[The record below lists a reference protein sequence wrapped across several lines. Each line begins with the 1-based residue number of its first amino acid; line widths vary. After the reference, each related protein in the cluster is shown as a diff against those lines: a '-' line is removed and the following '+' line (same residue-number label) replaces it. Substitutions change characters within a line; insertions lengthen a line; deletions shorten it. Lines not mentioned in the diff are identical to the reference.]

1 MTAWLGVIKS
11 QGGVLVG
18 YVMRVWFVAVAL
30 RVISSPSFAFEPG
43 SLGDAYRDFGY
54 VQGCTEGGELPGC
67 TIVAGGSRFVAPEGG
82 QTPPDVVALLQAL
95 PVLTYVEFRGD
106 ILNVYDSF
114 AEIALGAVIEAGS
127 DPYTKTL
134 RAMQGTWV
142 SVDDPQA
149 MVRVDGLMWTDVYGG
164 EELSQSVMSFAPAC
178 SDGSE
183 GDGAVMELFSIPPQ
197 DMPAMCY
204 SDLYL
209 EPARMEMS
217 YMGRGNTLAFT
228 RAN

>member
-1 MTAWLGVIKS
+1 MIHSRRGI
-11 QGGVLVG
+11 LVG
-18 YVMRVWFVAVAL
+18 CVMRLCCAAVVLGLA
-30 RVISSPSFAFEPG
+30 SSPVFAFEPG
-43 SLGDAYRDFGY
+43 SLGDDYRAFGY

-67 TIVAGGSRFVAPEGG
+67 TLIADGSRFVVPMGG
-82 QTPPDVVALLQAL
+82 QTPPDVMALLQAL

-114 AEIALGAVIEAGS
+114 AEIAVGAVIEAGS

-134 RAMQGTWV
+134 RAMQGAWV
-142 SVDDPQA
+142 SVDDPQS
-149 MVRVDGLMWTDVYGG
+149 MVRVIGLLWTDVYGG
-164 EELSQSVMSFAPAC
+164 EEVSQSVMSFAPAC

-183 GDGAVMELFSIPPQ
+183 GDGAVMELLGIPPQ

-217 YMGRGNTLAFT
+217 YLGRGNTLAYT
-228 RAN
+228 RAE